1 MITEPCSKVSNWIV
15 MSTPICIRQDHVQQ
29 VLFTAKWNCRT
40 ATKCFGQKRMIWI
53 FISKIMFIDTNSRNI
68 FSVGISFLSTG
79 TQSTKHGQ
87 VRTIKTSNVFIL
99 QSPIFSRC
107 LHSFFIFKK
116 ITRINWIKS
125 VLNLAFIFIKTK
137 KKHHLKIFQKDI
149 CPD

>member
-1 MITEPCSKVSNWIV
+1 
-15 MSTPICIRQDHVQQ
+15 
-29 VLFTAKWNCRT
+29 
-40 ATKCFGQKRMIWI
+40 MIWI

-68 FSVGISFLSTG
+68 FSVGISFQSTG

-107 LHSFFIFKK
+107 LHRFFIFKK

-125 VLNLAFIFIKTK
+125 VLNLTFIFIKTK
-137 KKHHLKIFQKDI
+137 KKTSLENFSKRYLSRLNKPINLIYLQHIFEFKECSRDLQCLQALPLSVFRQEQTQLAK
-149 CPD
+149 